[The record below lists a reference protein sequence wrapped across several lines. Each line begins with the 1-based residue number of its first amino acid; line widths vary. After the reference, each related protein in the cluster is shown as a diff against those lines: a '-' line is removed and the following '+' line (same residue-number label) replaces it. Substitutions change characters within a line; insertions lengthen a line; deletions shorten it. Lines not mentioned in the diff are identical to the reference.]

1 MFKIALAGN
10 PNSGKTTIFNYLT
23 GKNERVGNWTGVT
36 VDIKEGTLRRKFNRL
51 SDEVTI
57 IDLPGAYSPDAYTR
71 DEQLTIDYLKSHDV
85 DAVLNVIDVNQLER
99 GLMFT
104 LDLLSCGKPVVVVL
118 NKQDIASRKK
128 LSVDVMKL
136 KGLLQ
141 SDVVLTEAINN
152 IGVDDAVI
160 ALLERLGGVNRADA

>member
-1 MFKIALAGN
+1 MIKIALAGN

-36 VDIKEGTLRRKFNRL
+36 VDVKEGTLRRKFNL
-51 SDEVTI
+51 LKDDVTI
-57 IDLPGAYSPDAYTR
+57 IDLPGTYSSEGYTR
-71 DEQLTIDYLKSHDV
+71 DESLSLEYLKSHEV

-99 GLMFT
+99 GLLFT

-118 NKQDIASRKK
+118 NKQDIAIRQK

-136 KGLLQ
+136 KELLS
-141 SDVVLTEAINN
+141 SDVVMTQAINN
-152 IGVDDAVI
+152 IGVDDALR
-160 ALLERLGGVNRADA
+160 ALLERLGGQDRAQA